1 MTVFK
6 STDYHSSSAV
16 HACPRVKSPGH
27 RLGRCASPFSW
38 TQVNLTFLCGVS
50 VQLVKRWKL
59 YALVLY
65 DILHK
70 SSDVLRY
77 ITTRLS
83 QANTVGK
90 NACRRVKETHIA
102 ESHVAV
108 CRCNIPVS
116 SIHRPPPFWLW
127 IVHQE
132 SLLKIVYNTLPTQQ
146 VGIAFHH
153 WRKWLCWS
161 RQILAQSPCRKPGW
175 TSVGAN
181 LAAWTG
187 ALVQYLVTRLGMEQ
201 VKTEAIASLPIR
213 TSHSRCLKTSER
225 HGCEMIG

>member
-132 SLLKIVYNTLPTQQ
+132 SLLKILCTIRCQLSRLGSPFTIDESGCAE
-146 VGIAFHH
+146 VGRSWPKAH
-153 WRKWLCWS
+153 
-161 RQILAQSPCRKPGW
+161 AE
-175 TSVGAN
+175 N
-181 LAAWTG
+181 LAG
-187 ALVQYLVTRLGMEQ
+187 LQ
-201 VKTEAIASLPIR
+201 
-213 TSHSRCLKTSER
+213 
-225 HGCEMIG
+225 